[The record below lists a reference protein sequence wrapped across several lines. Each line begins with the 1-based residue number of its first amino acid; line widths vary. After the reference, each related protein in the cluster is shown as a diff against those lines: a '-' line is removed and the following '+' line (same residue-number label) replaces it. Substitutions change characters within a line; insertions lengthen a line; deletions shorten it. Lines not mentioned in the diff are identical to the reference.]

1 MAQTLT
7 SFVPQDISDSI
18 YIANAE
24 VMQESQRNTAT
35 VLKVQFNI
43 EKKGFGDIVVGS
55 TTLMIPG

>member
-7 SFVPQDISDSI
+7 SFVPQDVSDSI

-24 VMQESQRNTAT
+24 VMQESQRNNAT

-43 EKKGFGDIVVGS
+43 EKKGFGDIVAGS

>member
-24 VMQESQRNTAT
+24 VIQENQRNNAI
-35 VLKVQFNI
+35 VLKVEFNI
-43 EKKGFGDIVVGS
+43 EQKGFGNIVAGS

>member
-7 SFVPQDISDSI
+7 NFVPQDILDSI

-24 VMQESQRNTAT
+24 VIQENQRSNAT

-43 EKKGFGDIVVGS
+43 EKKGFGVIVAGS